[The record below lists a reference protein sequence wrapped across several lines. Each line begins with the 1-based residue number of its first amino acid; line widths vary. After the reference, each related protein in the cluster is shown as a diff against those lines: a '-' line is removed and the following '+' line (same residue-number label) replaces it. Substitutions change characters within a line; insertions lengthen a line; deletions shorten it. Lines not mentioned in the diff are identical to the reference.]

1 MRLNRMGRFLGC
13 LAAVASICSAAE
25 GELLITGVFDGP
37 LAGGEP
43 KVVELYATTAIPNL
57 GLYAA
62 GAANNGGGTDGV
74 ENILSGSAS
83 AGQYLYIVDDNNEMQ
98 PAGTKFASYFGV
110 TPALL
115 FDSNLGTLGGAA
127 AINGDD
133 AIELFFD
140 PTGAFTGGQ
149 TVIDTFGEITH
160 AGPGAWNYL
169 DGWAYRKNGTG
180 PDGGTFAI
188 GNWTF
193 SGIDAND
200 GKTTN
205 VDPGRFPIGS
215 YAIPEPST
223 LALILLS
230 TFALSSFRRRP
241 ID

>member
-1 MRLNRMGRFLGC
+1 MRLNLTGRILGC
-13 LAAVASICSAAE
+13 LAAAAIICSAAQ
-25 GELLITGVFDGP
+25 GALLITGVFDGP

-62 GAANNGGGTDGV
+62 GAANNGGGTDGA
-74 ENILSGSAS
+74 ENTLSGSAN
-83 AGQYLYIVDDNNEMQ
+83 AGDYLYIVDDGNEMQ
-98 PAGTKFASYFGV
+98 PAGTKFASYFGF
-110 TPALL
+110 TPSLL
-115 FDSNLGTLGGAA
+115 FDSNLGTAGGAA
-127 AINGDD
+127 AVNGDD

-140 PTGAFTGGQ
+140 PTGTFTGGQ

-160 AGPGAWNYL
+160 AGAGAWNYL
-169 DGWAYRKNGTG
+169 DGWAYRKTGTG
-180 PDGGTFAI
+180 PDGGSFFI

-205 VDPGRFPIGS
+205 VDPSRFPIGT

-230 TFALSSFRRRP
+230 TFALLGFRRRP
-241 ID
+241 VG